1 MTYPS
6 SFRKKVLT
14 IKEKEKLSF
23 IEIAGRFSLSKTT
36 IFKWSKRLD
45 PQKHRNKQ
53 PIKID
58 REALKKDIQDHPDSY
73 GYERAS
79 RLGVSAS
86 GIKHAKKRIGVTYKK
101 NSESPQSCSRKKI
114 YVLPTN

>member
-1 MTYPS
+1 M
-6 SFRKKVLT
+6 L
-14 IKEKEKLSF
+14 KLRSAGEGF
-23 IEIAGRFSLSKTT
+23 INLSKRFKISTTT
-36 IFKWSKRLD
+36 ISKWKKELT
-45 PQKHRNKQ
+45 PKQNRNKQ

-101 NSESPQSCSRKKI
+101 NSESPQSRRRKKI